1 MKGAY
6 CLKKVTSLARD
17 FFTRADI
24 LLLVLC
30 TVCTVFGIV
39 VISSATL
46 SMDTLKNVYVQI
58 LSLFVGLGLFV
69 LFTYIDIDTLGDNW
83 VMLTVFNVVFLLILI
98 PLGVSGDSGNNGWLR
113 FFGIGIQPTEVVK
126 IAYIIVMAKH
136 ISYLKTKRDLNAF
149 SSVAQLAAHFV
160 AIFGLI
166 LVTSKDLGSASVF
179 FIIFLVMLFAAG
191 LKVYWFI
198 IGFAGIAA
206 VAPFV
211 WDHFLSDYQRN
222 RLLVPYVPSIDP
234 DNSGINW
241 QANLSKI
248 SLASGQ
254 ITGRGLYNGPQSQ
267 SPRAGKHTD
276 FIFGVIGEELGMI
289 ACVLVIVLLVVI
301 AIRCIQVGLRS
312 GTPLSMLVCF
322 GVAGTILFQTFE
334 NAGMCMGI
342 TPVIG
347 ITLPFISYG
356 GSSIVSLFAAMG
368 IVSGIKYKR
377 KPTRYAYY

>member
-1 MKGAY
+1 MKGASL
-6 CLKKVTSLARD
+6 LKKISSLARD
-17 FFTRADI
+17 FFARADV

-39 VISSATL
+39 VIASATL
-46 SMDTLKNVYVQI
+46 SLDTLKNVYVQI

-69 LFTYIDIDTLGDNW
+69 LFTYIDIDTLADNW
-83 VMLTVFNVVFLLILI
+83 VMLCVFNIVFLLVLL
-98 PLGVSGDSGNNGWLR
+98 PFGVSGDSGNNGWLR

-126 IAYIIVMAKH
+126 VSYIVVMAKH
-136 ISYLKTKRDLNAF
+136 ITYLKTKQDLNAYP
-149 SSVAQLAAHFV
+149 SVAQLAVHFV
-160 AIFGLI
+160 VIFGLI
-166 LVTSKDLGSASVF
+166 LVTSRDLGSASVF

-191 LKVYWFI
+191 LRWYWFV
-198 IGFAGIAA
+198 IGCAVIAA
-206 VAPFV
+206 VIPFAWTHV
-211 WDHFLSDYQRN
+211 LSDYQRN

-254 ITGRGLYNGPQSQ
+254 ITGRGWGNGPQSQ
-267 SPRAGKHTD
+267 SARAGKHTD
-276 FIFGVIGEELGMI
+276 FIFGVIGEEMGMI
-289 ACVLVIVLLVVI
+289 ACVLVIVLLIVI

-312 GTPLSMLVCF
+312 GTTLSMLVCF

-334 NAGMCMGI
+334 NTGMCMGI

-377 KPTRYAYY
+377 KPTRYALY

>member
-1 MKGAY
+1 MKKA
-6 CLKKVTSLARD
+6 TSLAKD
-17 FFTRADI
+17 FFARADI

-30 TVCTVFGIV
+30 TACTIFGIV
-39 VISSATL
+39 VIASATL
-46 SMDTLKNVYVQI
+46 STDSLQQVYVQT
-58 LSLFVGLGLFV
+58 LALFVGLGLFV
-69 LFTYIDIDTLGDNW
+69 LFTYIDIDTLADNW
-83 VMLTVFNVVFLLILI
+83 VMLCVFNVVFLLVLL
-98 PLGVSGDSGNNGWLR
+98 PFGVSGDSGNNGWLR

-126 IAYIIVMAKH
+126 VVYIIVMARH
-136 ISYLKTKRDLNAF
+136 ITYLKTKRDLNSF
-149 SSVAQLAAHFV
+149 SSAAQLVVHFG

-166 LVTSKDLGSASVF
+166 LVTSRDLGSASVF
-179 FIIFLVMLFAAG
+179 FVIFLVMLFAAG
-191 LKVYWFI
+191 FKWYWFV
-198 IGFAGIAA
+198 IGFACIAA
-206 VAPFV
+206 VIPFAWTHV
-211 WDHFLSDYQRN
+211 LSDYQRD

-254 ITGRGLYNGPQSQ
+254 LTGKGWGNGPQSQ
-267 SPRAGKHTD
+267 SARAGKHTD
-276 FIFGVIGEELGMI
+276 FIFGVIGEEMGMI
-289 ACVLVIVLLVVI
+289 ACVLVIAVLVII

-312 GTPLSMLVCF
+312 GTPLGMLVCF

-334 NAGMCMGI
+334 NTGMCMGI